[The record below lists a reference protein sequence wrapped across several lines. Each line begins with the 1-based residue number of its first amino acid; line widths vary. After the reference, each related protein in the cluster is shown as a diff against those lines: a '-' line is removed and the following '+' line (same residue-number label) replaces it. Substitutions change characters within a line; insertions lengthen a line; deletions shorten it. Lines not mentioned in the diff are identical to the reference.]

1 MHIGPVLVAASLL
14 LLGARSGHAQTA
26 APSDTASEMPDEWL
40 IGMSLGVPGSQR
52 NVYPDLFTVGLQF
65 TQVRAGRIGGDIA
78 IGTMPYLFA
87 NGMLPFGFRG
97 NVTVP
102 LVTPHL
108 IVLPTA
114 GVSAVGAMGPGGGG
128 GVIGVNGGIAAVVRS
143 GGLGLRAGITW
154 HKFAGA
160 TNPIWLLE
168 VGFVSIGI
176 DPP

>member
-1 MHIGPVLVAASLL
+1 
-14 LLGARSGHAQTA
+14 
-26 APSDTASEMPDEWL
+26 
-40 IGMSLGVPGSQR
+40 MSLGVPGSQR
-52 NVYPDLFTVGLQF
+52 NIYPDLFTVGLQF
-65 TQVRAGRIGGDIA
+65 TQVRAGRIGGDLA
-78 IGTMPYLFA
+78 IGTMPYFFA

-114 GVSAVGAMGPGGGG
+114 GVSGVVAMAPGGVGG
-128 GVIGVNGGIAAVVRS
+128 LIGVNGGIAAVVRS
-143 GGLGLRAGITW
+143 QGLGLRAGITW
-154 HKFAGA
+154 HKFEGA
-160 TNPIWLLE
+160 TSPIWLLE

>member
-1 MHIGPVLVAASLL
+1 MLVGHAVVVASLF
-14 LLGARSGHAQTA
+14 LGARSLPAQTA
-26 APSDTASEMPDEWL
+26 ASPDTAAERPAEWL

-52 NVYPDLFTVGLQF
+52 IVYPDLFTVGLQF

-87 NGMLPFGFRG
+87 NGMFPFGFRG

-108 IVLPTA
+108 IVLPSA
-114 GVSAVGAMGPGGGG
+114 GVSGVVAMAPGGAGG
-128 GVIGVNGGIAAVVRS
+128 LIGVNGGIAAVVRLH
-143 GGLGLRAGITW
+143 GVGLRAGITW
-154 HKFAGA
+154 HMFEGEN
-160 TNPIWLLE
+160 NPIWLLE

>member
-1 MHIGPVLVAASLL
+1 MHIGPVVVAASLL
-14 LLGARSGHAQTA
+14 LLGASAGRAQTV
-26 APSDTASEMPDEWL
+26 APPDTASEKPVEWL
-40 IGMSLGVPGSQR
+40 IGMSLGVPGVQR

-87 NGMLPFGFRG
+87 NGMFPFGFRG

-114 GVSAVGAMGPGGGG
+114 GVSGVVAMAPGGAGG
-128 GVIGVNGGIAAVVRS
+128 LIGVNGGIAAVVRS
-143 GGLGLRAGITW
+143 HGLGLRAGITW
-154 HKFAGA
+154 HKFEGA

>member
-1 MHIGPVLVAASLL
+1 MHIGTVLVAASFLSL
-14 LLGARSGHAQTA
+14 SASSGRAQTP
-26 APSDTASEMPDEWL
+26 APPDTSAEKPAEWL
-40 IGMSLGVPGSQR
+40 IGMSLGVPGSQH
-52 NVYPDLFTVGLQF
+52 NVYPDLFTIGLQF

-87 NGMLPFGFRG
+87 NGMFPFGFRG

-114 GVSAVGAMGPGGGG
+114 GVSGVVAMAPGGAGG
-128 GVIGVNGGIAAVVRS
+128 LIGVNGGIAAVVRS
-143 GGLGLRAGITW
+143 HGLGLRAGITW
-154 HKFAGA
+154 HKFEGA